1 LKSCSGITDDGR
13 VSDVVEDLLAEVR
26 AARRTGAAHERHHA
40 RVKELLVQVRRE
52 RPDLGL
58 ADIEQ
63 LIDRYFDRG
72 TISRIT
78 VPELGEQLTRKPR
91 RKRAGS

>member
-1 LKSCSGITDDGR
+1 M
-13 VSDVVEDLLAEVR
+13 VNDLVAEVK
-26 AARRTGAAHERHHA
+26 AARRADAAFKRHND
-40 RVKELLVQVRRE
+40 RVKELLVEVRRQ

-63 LIDRYFDRG
+63 MIDRYFDRA

-78 VPELGEQLTRKPR
+78 VPELGDALTRKPTR
-91 RKRAGS
+91 GPRKH